1 MTKSW
6 NSIFILIVLLLFA
19 LLYSFIIANKKTTPL
34 TAPELVHRLGQGD
47 TIIKSVEVH
56 PDEGYISGDMLLP
69 PGSEPQPYRVDLPK
83 PISMEDVMRLYER
96 AGINLQEE
104 PAGIPLPKVKP
115 TPLFLSLVGPMMV
128 FILPVLLFGFFYFF
142 MVKQAQAS
150 GGQALSFGKS
160 RAKLLTDKPNVSFK
174 DVAGVSEAVEELHEI
189 VEFLKEKKKFI
200 SLGAKIPK
208 GVLLVG
214 PPGCGKTLLARAIA
228 GEAGVPFFH
237 MSGSDF
243 VEMFVGVG
251 ASRVRDL
258 FEQAKR
264 HAPAIVFID
273 EIDAVGR
280 QRGTGLGGGHDE
292 REQTLNQLLVE
303 MDGFDTNSGVILI
316 AATNRPDVLDP
327 ALLRPG
333 RFDRRVVVDK
343 PDYKGREEIL
353 IIHSRETPLD
363 DDVDLRLLA
372 RRTPGFSGADLR
384 NLVNEAAILA
394 ARENGKKVTM
404 HHFEEATERVMAG
417 PTRRSR
423 VISEKEKKVI
433 AYHESGHAMAMYYSG
448 DLDPIHKITII
459 PRGMALGYT
468 MQLPGEDRYLTTRS
482 ELLQKIK
489 AALGGRVAEEVI
501 FQEQTTGAS
510 DDLQRVTDLARRMV
524 MDFGMSTKLG
534 PITFG
539 NRHGGS
545 VFLGRDMMEERNYS
559 EEIAYEIDKEV
570 DAIVT
575 SAYDDVKSIMTTHI
589 DRLHALATALL
600 ERETLDADEVRLL
613 MEGQELPPESVS
625 RPQPPS
631 SGSLTPAEEPGRE
644 TPRREPGIGGLAPS
658 PS

>member
-19 LLYSFIIANKKTTPL
+19 LLYSFIQGQRTTKDMPLNELISLWSMGNGKIAN
-34 TAPELVHRLGQGD
+34 
-47 TIIKSVEVH
+47 IEVH
-56 PDEGYISGDMLLP
+56 PDEGFISGKLTDGNEFRVNMPRPITTGDIIDLGTEAGAFGQGEVANMP
-69 PGSEPQPYRVDLPK
+69 P
-83 PISMEDVMRLYER
+83 ITT
-96 AGINLQEE
+96 
-104 PAGIPLPKVKP
+104 KP
-115 TPLFLSLVGPMMV
+115 TPWLLQLIGPMMV

-174 DVAGVSEAVEELHEI
+174 DVAGVNEAVEELHEI

-264 HAPAIVFID
+264 HAPSIVFID

-303 MDGFDTNSGVILI
+303 MDGFDTNSGVILV

-343 PDYKGREEIL
+343 PDYRGREEIL
-353 IIHSRETPLD
+353 IIHTRETPLD
-363 DDVDLRLLA
+363 DDVDLRTLA

-394 ARENGKKVTM
+394 ARENAKKVSM
-404 HHFEEATERVMAG
+404 AHFEEATERVLAG
-417 PTRRSR
+417 PTRKSR
-423 VISEKEKKVI
+423 VISDKEKRTI
-433 AYHESGHAMAMYYSG
+433 AYHEAGH
-448 DLDPIHKITII
+448 
-459 PRGMALGYT
+459 
-468 MQLPGEDRYLTTRS
+468 
-482 ELLQKIK
+482 
-489 AALGGRVAEEVI
+489 
-501 FQEQTTGAS
+501 
-510 DDLQRVTDLARRMV
+510 
-524 MDFGMSTKLG
+524 
-534 PITFG
+534 
-539 NRHGGS
+539 
-545 VFLGRDMMEERNYS
+545 
-559 EEIAYEIDKEV
+559 
-570 DAIVT
+570 
-575 SAYDDVKSIMTTHI
+575 
-589 DRLHALATALL
+589 
-600 ERETLDADEVRLL
+600 
-613 MEGQELPPESVS
+613 
-625 RPQPPS
+625 
-631 SGSLTPAEEPGRE
+631 
-644 TPRREPGIGGLAPS
+644 
-658 PS
+658 

>member
-19 LLYSFIIANKKTTPL
+19 LLYSFIIANKKTNEISVNELIFKLSAKPAEITPPL
-34 TAPELVHRLGQGD
+34 
-47 TIIKSVEVH
+47 EVH
-56 PDEGYISGDMLLP
+56 PEEGYISGTMK
-69 PGSEPQPYRVDLPK
+69 GATSEPEAFRVNLPK
-83 PISMEDVMRLYER
+83 PISMEDVLKLLER
-96 AGINLQEE
+96 ADVDWQADPTQSTIVM
-104 PAGIPLPKVKP
+104 VKP
-115 TPLFLSLVGPMMV
+115 TPFFLTLIGPMMV
-128 FILPVLLFGFFYFF
+128 FVLPVLLFGFFYFF

-174 DVAGVSEAVEELHEI
+174 DVAGAAEAVEELHEI

-333 RFDRRVVVDK
+333 RFDRRVTVDE
-343 PDYKGREEIL
+343 PDYRGREEIL
-353 IIHSRETPLD
+353 IIHSREVPLD
-363 DDVDLRLLA
+363 DNVDLRVIS

-394 ARENGKKVTM
+394 ARENVKKVSM
-404 HHFEEATERVMAG
+404 HHFDEATERVIAG
-417 PTRRSR
+417 PQRKSR
-423 VISEKEKKVI
+423 LVSEKERKMT
-433 AYHESGHAMAMYYSG
+433 AYHEAGHAVAHFFSG
-448 DLDPIHKITII
+448 ADSTLHKITIL
-459 PRGMALGYT
+459 PRGRAGGYNLI
-468 MQLPGEDRYLTTRS
+468 LPNEEVHYLTRTDM
-482 ELLQKIK
+482 LQTIQI
-489 AALGGRVAEEVI
+489 ALGGRVADELI
-501 FQEQTTGAS
+501 FGEPTTGAS
-510 DDLQRVTDLARRMV
+510 DDLNRVTRIARAMV
-524 MDFGMSTKLG
+524 MEYGMSEKLG
-534 PITFG
+534 TIIFG
-539 NRHGGS
+539 ARHGGS
-545 VFLGRDMMEERNYS
+545 VFLGRDFMEERNYS
-559 EEIAYEIDKEV
+559 EEIAYQIDQEVNEIVSKACE
-570 DAIVT
+570 
-575 SAYDDVKSIMTTHI
+575 DVRVMLREHQPILESIAM
-589 DRLHALATALL
+589 ALL
-600 ERETLDADEVRLL
+600 EREVLDADEVILL
-613 MEGQELPPESVS
+613 MNGKSLPPIEQPTK
-625 RPQPPS
+625 RPPTG
-631 SGSLTPAEEPGRE
+631 GSPDATDEPARD